1 MKSLEKCR
9 QEIDQID
16 RQMVELFE
24 KRMNLVKEVTQYKM
38 ENHLEIYQS
47 LREEEVILK
56 NSSYLLNHEWNS
68 YYLLFIQ
75 SIMEISKDY
84 QRKVIGK

>member
-16 RQMVELFE
+16 RKMVELFE
-24 KRMNLVKEVTQYKM
+24 QRMNLVKEVTQYKM

-47 LREEEVILK
+47 QREEEVILK

-75 SIMEISKDY
+75 SIMEISKEY
-84 QRKVIGK
+84 QREVIGK